1 MLRRKIEGA
10 FNEWIKN
17 GKNAL
22 LITGARQTG
31 KTYLIRELLKE
42 NKCDFVE
49 FNLIKQPEIV
59 SLFESAVTNDMQKF
73 VSRLSVATTKKL
85 TKHKTII
92 FIDECQVCKEIVT
105 AIKFM
110 VDDGSFRYVL
120 SGSLLGVELRNL
132 TSAPVGYLSV
142 LKMFPMNFQEF
153 LYAVGIKQETLELL
167 RNCFK
172 RRTQVD
178 EYIHQKIID
187 AFYTYLVVG
196 GMPQA
201 VQSYVDENDFR
212 KISQIHKD
220 IIGLYKQDFTRYE
233 EKSTL
238 KLIKT
243 YDLIPSELN
252 MKNKRYIFTDLD
264 KNLKYDRYEN
274 SFNWLM
280 DAGVALP
287 VFNTTEPVIPLK
299 INKQSNL
306 FKLFMS
312 DTGLLTTCYGRA
324 TQIKLLDKEKEINC
338 GAMFENIVAQE
349 LIANGYEVYY
359 FASKTQGEI
368 DFIIEH
374 NGNAL
379 PIEVKSG
386 KDFTK
391 HSALNKI
398 LLNDD
403 YKIKEAIVFSNY
415 NVSKKGNVSY
425 LPIYMVMFL
434 NEEDTPFPLKEK
446 LDLSAV

>member
-1 MLRRKIEGA
+1 MLRRKIEGK
-10 FNEWIKN
+10 FTDWLKN

-22 LITGARQTG
+22 LLTGARQTG
-31 KTYLIRELLKE
+31 KTYLIRELLRE
-42 NKCDFVE
+42 SKCDYVE
-49 FNLIKQPEIV
+49 FNLIKQPELK
-59 SLFESAVTNDMQKF
+59 SLFESASNNDMQKF
-73 VSRLSVATTKKL
+73 ISRLTVATEKKL

-92 FIDECQVCKEIVT
+92 FIDECQVFKDILT

-142 LKMFPMNFQEF
+142 LKMYPMDFQEF
-153 LYAVGIKQETLELL
+153 IRAVGIKQETLDMLYD
-167 RNCFK
+167 CFK
-172 RRTQVD
+172 KRAPVD
-178 EYIHQKIID
+178 EFIHQKLID

-201 VQSYVDENDFR
+201 VQSYVNENDFR
-212 KISQIHKD
+212 KVSQIHKD
-220 IIGLYKQDFTRYE
+220 ILAMYKQDFTRYE
-233 EKSTL
+233 EKSPL
-238 KLIKT
+238 KLIRT

-264 KNLKYDRYEN
+264 KNLKFDRYEN

-312 DTGLLTTCYGRA
+312 DAGLLTTSYGRA
-324 TQIKLLDKEKEINC
+324 SQIKLLEKEKEINC
-338 GAMFENIVAQE
+338 GAIFENIVAQE
-349 LIANGYEVYY
+349 LTANGYDLYY
-359 FASKTQGEI
+359 FASKTQGEL
-368 DFIIEH
+368 DFIIEY
-374 NGNAL
+374 NGNPL

-386 KDFTK
+386 KDFTR
-391 HSALNKI
+391 HSALNNV
-398 LLNDD
+398 LSNSD
-403 YKIKEAIVFSNY
+403 YKIDDAIVLNTF
-415 NVSKKGNVSY
+415 NVRQEGKVTY
-425 LPIYMVMFL
+425 LPIYMTMFL
-434 NEEDTPFPLKEK
+434 SEDNMTLPQKAR
-446 LDLSAV
+446 LDLSDL

>member
-1 MLRRKIEGA
+1 MLKRKLEDK
-10 FNEWIKN
+10 FNEWLRT

-22 LITGARQTG
+22 LVTGARQTG
-31 KTYLIRELLKE
+31 KTYLIRELLKAT
-42 NKCDFVE
+42 KSDYVE
-49 FNLIKQPEIV
+49 FNLIRQPELV
-59 SLFESAVTNDMQKF
+59 SLFESASTNDMQKF
-73 VSRLSVATTKKL
+73 ISRLTVATEKKL
-85 TKHKTII
+85 TKGKTII
-92 FIDECQVCKEIVT
+92 FIDECQVYKDILT

-110 VDDGSFRYVL
+110 VDDGTFRYVL

-142 LKMFPMNFQEF
+142 LKMYPLDFQEF
-153 LYAVGIKQETLELL
+153 LKAVGIKDETLETL
-167 RNCFK
+167 RDCFVN
-172 RRTQVD
+172 RLPVD
-178 EYIHQKIID
+178 DFIHQRIMD

-201 VQSYVDENDFR
+201 VQSYIDENDFR
-212 KISQIHKD
+212 KVSQIHKD
-220 IIGLYKQDFTRYE
+220 IIAMYKQDFTHYE

-264 KNLKYDRYEN
+264 KNLKFDRYEN

-312 DTGLLTTCYGRA
+312 DAGLLTTCYGRA
-324 TQIKLLDKEKEINC
+324 SQIKLLDKEKEINC
-338 GAMFENIVAQE
+338 GAIFENIVAQE
-349 LIANGYEVYY
+349 LTANGYDLYY
-359 FASKTQGEI
+359 FASKTQGEL
-368 DFIIEH
+368 DFIIEY
-374 NGNAL
+374 NGKVL
-379 PIEVKSG
+379 PVEVKSG

-391 HSALNKI
+391 HSALNNV
-398 LLNDD
+398 LSNED
-403 YKIKEAIVFSNY
+403 YKIEEAFVLSSFNIQKEGKVT
-415 NVSKKGNVSY
+415 Y
-425 LPIYMVMFL
+425 LPVYMTMFL
-434 NEEDTPFPLKEK
+434 NEDSLQLPAKPK
-446 LDLSAV
+446 LDLSDL

>member
-1 MLRRKIEGA
+1 MLKRNLESN
-10 FNEWIKN
+10 FNEWLRN

-22 LITGARQTG
+22 LLTGARQTG
-31 KTYLIRELLKE
+31 KTYLIRKLLKE
-42 NKCDFVE
+42 NKSDYIE
-49 FNLIKQPEIV
+49 FNLIKQPELV
-59 SLFESAVTNDMQKF
+59 SLFESASTNDMQKF
-73 VSRLSVATTKKL
+73 ISRLTVATEKKL
-85 TKHKTII
+85 TKGKTVI
-92 FIDECQVCKEIVT
+92 FIDECQVYKDILT

-142 LKMFPMNFQEF
+142 LKMYPLNFQEF
-153 LYAVGIKQETLELL
+153 LTAVGIKHETLEMLHD
-167 RNCFK
+167 CFFK
-172 RRTQVD
+172 RIPID
-178 EYIHQKIID
+178 DFIHQRIMD

-201 VQSYVDENDFR
+201 VQSYIDENDFR
-212 KISQIHKD
+212 KVSQIHKD
-220 IIGLYKQDFTRYE
+220 IIAMYKQDFTHYE

-264 KNLKYDRYEN
+264 KNLKFDRYEN

-312 DTGLLTTCYGRA
+312 DVGLLTTCYGRA
-324 TQIKLLDKEKEINC
+324 SQIKLLDKEKEINC
-338 GAMFENIVAQE
+338 GAIFENIVAQE
-349 LIANGYEVYY
+349 LTANGYDLYY
-359 FASKTQGEI
+359 FASKTQGEL
-368 DFIIEH
+368 DFVIEF
-374 NGNAL
+374 NGSVL

-391 HSALNKI
+391 HSALNNI
-398 LLNDD
+398 LYNEA
-403 YKIKEAIVFSNY
+403 YKIEEAFVLTTFNIQKEGKIT
-415 NVSKKGNVSY
+415 Y
-425 LPIYMVMFL
+425 LPVYMTMFL
-434 NEEDTPFPLKEK
+434 NEDSLKLPAKQK
-446 LDLSAV
+446 LDLSDL